1 LKRPAFQFY
10 PGDWRNNA
18 KLRRCSWEARG
29 VWIECMGLM
38 HDSDEYGILRW
49 PLREIAQALGAPM
62 KVLKEL
68 VIKGVLYGCEKG
80 DCESMVFTPKHGRR
94 LGKPVVLVEAQPG
107 PIWFSPRMVRDEY
120 VRLKRGSGTRFGDD
134 FDGAPMG
141 GFGDDFDTSPNEV
154 THHREGD
161 GPSSSSSSSSSEI
174 GNTSTSTETEDGAT
188 PEQRALGEVCR
199 VLRSMGM
206 VDVHPGREE
215 LRTALADGIG
225 LDALR
230 HTAAELAG
238 TGPPPK
244 LNYLLSTVRGRIADA
259 ARSPASG
266 TSGRR
271 KHSANEPIKGRNYA
285 GTGTPIEQLDPSLR
299 AAVER
304 ELAGP
309 AG

>member
-38 HDSDEYGILRW
+38 HDSDEYGVLRW
-49 PLREIAQALGAPM
+49 SLTEIGQALGAPM

-68 VIKGVLYGCEKG
+68 VAKGVLYGCEKG
-80 DCESMVFTPKHGRR
+80 SCEAMVFTPKHGRR
-94 LGKPVVLVEAQPG
+94 LGKPVTLIECQPG

-120 VRLKRGSGTRFGDD
+120 VRLKRGNGTRFGGDFDDAPMGCFGDD
-134 FDGAPMG
+134 FDPAPNG
-141 GFGDDFDTSPNEV
+141 TPR
-154 THHREGD
+154 HREGD
-161 GPSSSSSSSSSEI
+161 GPSFSSSSSEI
-174 GNTSTSTETEDGAT
+174 GNTSTSAQTEDGAT
-188 PEQRALGEVCR
+188 PEQLALGLVCR
-199 VLRSMGM
+199 TLRSMGM
-206 VDVHPGREE
+206 TDVHPGREE
-215 LRTALADGIG
+215 LRTALADGISG
-225 LDALR
+225 ETLR

-244 LNYLLSTVRGRIADA
+244 LTYLLATVRGRMADA
-259 ARSPASG
+259 TRTQGGNG
-266 TSGRR
+266 TNRK

-285 GTGTPIEQLDPSLR
+285 GTGTPIEQLDPGLR